1 MPVRSHHNLWLRE
14 IKDLIRGISGGFL
27 FGIPLLYTMEVWW
40 VGSAAEPLRLL
51 SAIALTFTIIVLL
64 NQTSGFRGTADVRFS
79 DACMDSTEEIALG
92 ILCST
97 CILVLLREITL
108 DTSLKEALGKL
119 IYESIPFALGVALAN
134 QLLGGQQ
141 DEAQSQSNPQPQRK
155 NRLNST
161 LADLG
166 AAFIGAIVVAFSI
179 APTDEVPML
188 ATAVSGPWLLALIA
202 ASLLI
207 SYTIVFAADFSN
219 QKNVINNRESFKI
232 LLVKQLSLT
241 LSPFLLLCLCCC
253 YLIS

>member
-141 DEAQSQSNPQPQRK
+141 DEAQSQSNPQPQRR

-166 AAFIGAIVVAFSI
+166 AALLGQ
-179 APTDEVPML
+179 L
-188 ATAVSGPWLLALIA
+188 WLPLALP
-202 ASLLI
+202 LPM
-207 SYTIVFAADFSN
+207 
-219 QKNVINNRESFKI
+219 KC
-232 LLVKQLSLT
+232 
-241 LSPFLLLCLCCC
+241 PC
-253 YLIS
+253 